1 MFAMNVSKVLLEYG
15 SFDYHSYV
23 YFTVVTL
30 LVFLV
35 VRYKRKTDPEKYI
48 LDIDPDDD
56 IRENVIDY
64 NDEGAGRER
73 LEPDF

>member
-1 MFAMNVSKVLLEYG
+1 MFL
-15 SFDYHSYV
+15 F
-23 YFTVVTL
+23 
-30 LVFLV
+30 

-64 NDEGAGRER
+64 NDEGAGKCVKKCS
-73 LEPDF
+73 D